1 MKKIKK
7 IAGLYLLFGL
17 TMGVF
22 ILINC
27 SSIFLT
33 DGISVLTFVGFVIF
47 LVPVGWLPYSV
58 LLAGYKYSEYYVFSN
73 KPVFLIIY
81 IIAFILF
88 SLHVIFK
95 KEE

>member
-17 TMGVF
+17 AMGVY

-33 DGISVLTFVGFVIF
+33 EGISVITFVGFVIF
-47 LVPVGWLPYSV
+47 LLPVGWLPYSV

-81 IIAFILF
+81 IIAFVLLGLYIAL
-88 SLHVIFK
+88 K
-95 KEE
+95 KEK